1 MIYDKIENL
10 KLYNIDKSVIDFIND
25 ISSDKEC
32 GRYEISEEIYANIE
46 EYNTKE
52 SGYFEAHRNYTDIQ
66 LLLEGEEIIEYTP
79 LEGLEVKDEYN
90 PSRDIAFYYDGEN
103 QILKLPLKKGF
114 FAVLYPHEA
123 HKPQLISA
131 TQQKV
136 KKVVVKIKA

>member
-25 ISSDKEC
+25 ITSDKEC

-46 EYNTKE
+46 EYNTKD

-103 QILKLPLKKGF
+103 QVIKQTMRGWPLGQPRRGTLSFVTQKF
-114 FAVLYPHEA
+114 FCFGA
-123 HKPQLISA
+123 INNRRN
-131 TQQKV
+131 
-136 KKVVVKIKA
+136 IG